1 MNNFSRDTST
11 GKLFELRTKGKALGI
26 PLHKKELGKYVKKQ
40 TGKYY
45 SLTQI
50 RPSKKNNIPDDPF
63 KRAEMFKGQYILTR
77 ALEPDEAYLDIE
89 HSALTVFEKKFQ
101 KKPGSVDEKLQTC
114 PFKIQQYRKVA
125 DALGIKTVYYIF
137 ILSEHF
143 NHAYYQEHLD
153 FIKSIPG
160 CDYFFVKDENEGD

>member
-11 GKLFELRTKGKALGI
+11 GKLFELRAKGKALGI

-50 RPSKKNNIPDDPF
+50 RPSEKNNIPKDPF
-63 KRAEMFKGQYILTR
+63 ERAEMFKGQYILTR
-77 ALEPDEAYLDIE
+77 ALEPDEAYLDVE
-89 HSALTVFEKKFQ
+89 HSILTIFEKKFQ
-101 KKPGSVDEKLQTC
+101 KESGSVDEKLQTC

-137 ILSEHF
+137 ILSEYF

-160 CDYFFVKDENEGD
+160 CDYFFVKDEGD

>member
-50 RPSKKNNIPDDPF
+50 RPNKKNNIPDDPLA
-63 KRAEMFKGQYILTR
+63 RAEMFKGQYILTR

-89 HSALTVFEKKFQ
+89 NSVLTIFEKKCQ
-101 KKPGSVDEKLQTC
+101 TGSGSVDEKLQTC
-114 PFKIQQYRKVA
+114 PFKIQQYRKIA

-153 FIKSIPG
+153 FIKSVPG
-160 CDYFFVKDENEGD
+160 CDYFFAKIEGE